1 MKAGKYCNML
11 EELEAKS
18 DRVIA
23 AGSEGDGTVREADV
37 EEHADSD
44 RLALYQED
52 DVYVDVEEDIPSPS
66 DWDGDCY
73 FTIAEKEASCREVA
87 WAEYLA
93 TRSGY
98 GEAGLAYMALHGSK
112 AFVQRCRDSILL
124 RFDQVIDP
132 QLPQGM
138 LPASFSEKV
147 C

>member
-44 RLALYQED
+44 RLALYQ
-52 DVYVDVEEDIPSPS
+52 EDIPSPS

-138 LPASFSEKV
+138 LPASFEEKE
-147 C
+147 